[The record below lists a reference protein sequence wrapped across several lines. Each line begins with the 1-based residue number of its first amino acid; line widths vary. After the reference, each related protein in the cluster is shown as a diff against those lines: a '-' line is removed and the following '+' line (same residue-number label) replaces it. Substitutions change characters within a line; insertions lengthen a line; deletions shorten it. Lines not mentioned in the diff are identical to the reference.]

1 MSKRSIGVRS
11 SCLALAASLLAS
23 GCGESGGTPPPTG
36 GAGIPGLRGPAA
48 TPKTKAKKGGAARG
62 PAAPAKPAGPEAG

>member
-1 MSKRSIGVRS
+1 MSKRNIGVRV

-23 GCGESGGTPPPTG
+23 GCGESGGTPPPPTG

-48 TPKTKAKKGGAARG
+48 TPKTKKGGAARG
-62 PAAPAKPAGPEAG
+62 PAAPVKPAGPKAG